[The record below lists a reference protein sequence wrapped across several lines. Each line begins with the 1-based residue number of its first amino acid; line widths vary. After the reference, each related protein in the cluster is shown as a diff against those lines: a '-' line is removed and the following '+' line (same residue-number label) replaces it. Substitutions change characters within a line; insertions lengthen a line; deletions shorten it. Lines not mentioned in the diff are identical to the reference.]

1 MNRSRLQWQ
10 EDCLE
15 ALSTLQSK
23 LRGKTLM
30 GKTVDVRV
38 FKQLQALIT
47 EDINH
52 GIGYDPRSTS
62 AVRNSPYYRLV
73 KLVEGHK
80 PASKFL
86 IQLLEYHTNKKYVN
100 VAKKVSVK
108 NFLEVCKYKTE
119 KELTDVLTDPII
131 TNRFKNLPTVK

>member
-1 MNRSRLQWQ
+1 MNRVRLKWQ
-10 EDCLE
+10 EECLE
-15 ALSTLQSK
+15 ALGVLHSK

-30 GKTVDVRV
+30 GKTVDIRAI
-38 FKQLQALIT
+38 KHLQALIT

-73 KLVEGHK
+73 KLVEGNK
-80 PASKFL
+80 PVSNFL
-86 IQLLEYHTNKKYVN
+86 IQLLEFHTNKKYTN
-100 VAKKVSVK
+100 PAKKVSVK

-119 KELTDVLTDPII
+119 KELLEVLTDPII
-131 TNRFKNLPTVK
+131 INRFKTLPTIK